1 MKKIFILLF
10 CIIFLSCKEKN
21 EEQKL
26 IYRQLVH
33 YRDQL
38 KSNTRDI
45 DYYILNRVAE
55 DELYKNAIENK
66 SKVLVDYEKTFE
78 KLKFKDR
85 NAIIKLRNS
94 FKDENKLFLDFDTS
108 DYNENISDSIFNR
121 LMEIDFYR
129 LKINFQNR
137 YLLGYGCK

>member
-1 MKKIFILLF
+1 MKKIIILFF
-10 CIIFLSCKEKN
+10 CILFLSCKEKN

-26 IYRQLVH
+26 IYSQLVH
-33 YRDQL
+33 YRDEL
-38 KSNTRDI
+38 KSNTKDI
-45 DYYILNRVAE
+45 EYYILNRAVE

-66 SKVLVDYEKTFE
+66 SKVLIDYEKKFE

-108 DYNENISDSIFNR
+108 NYNENISDTIFNR

-137 YLLGYGCK
+137 YLIGHNCK

>member
-1 MKKIFILLF
+1 MKKIIIVLF

-26 IYRQLVH
+26 IYNQLLH
-33 YRDQL
+33 YRDEL
-38 KSNTRDI
+38 KSNTRDLEH
-45 DYYILNRVAE
+45 YIINRADE
-55 DELYKNAIENK
+55 DALYKSAIENK

-78 KLKFKDR
+78 ELKFKDR

-108 DYNENISDSIFNR
+108 NYNENISDTIFNR
-121 LMEIDFYR
+121 LMEIDF
-129 LKINFQNR
+129 LKLERNFQVF
-137 YLLGYGCK
+137 YLLPRGCM

>member
-1 MKKIFILLF
+1 MKKIIILLF

-26 IYRQLVH
+26 IYTQLLH
-33 YRDQL
+33 YRDEL
-38 KSNTRDI
+38 KSNTRAI
-45 DYYILNRVAE
+45 EHSILNRADE
-55 DELYKNAIENK
+55 DEFYKSAIENK
-66 SKVLVDYEKTFE
+66 SKVLVNYEKTFE
-78 KLKFKDR
+78 ELKFKDR

-108 DYNENISDSIFNR
+108 NYNENISDTIFNR

-129 LKINFQNR
+129 LKINFQNQ
-137 YLLGYGCK
+137 YLLRHGCK